1 MGKKQKPTKAQLKVK
16 RRKKALKERI
26 ARRERIAA
34 FRAKSTSKFQIRCR
48 KPVEDEIFDVD
59 EFVKYIKEHFKVDGK
74 TGEVGPGRSV
84 NVQKSVSTVHVMSKK
99 PFPKYY
105 LKFLTKRYLKRHGLR
120 DYVRVIADKKSSY
133 ELRYFNIQDNKE

>member
-1 MGKKQKPTKAQLKVK
+1 MGRTKREKAKAKKKKQLKA
-16 RRKKALKERI
+16 RI
-26 ARRERIAA
+26 ARRAKIMAY
-34 FRAKSTSKFQIRCR
+34 RAKATSKFQIRCR

-74 TGEVGPGRSV
+74 TGKVGPGQTV
-84 NVQKSVSTVHVMSKK
+84 NVQKSVSTVHVMSKA

-133 ELRYFNIQDNKE
+133 ELRYFNIQDNQE